1 MREARP
7 EQVYVWDAFVRVF
20 HWSLVA
26 AFAVAFLTED
36 ELLGPHVWAGYLVAA
51 LIVAR
56 VIWGFVGPRHARFA
70 DFICPPAAAAAYRR
84 DLVLMRAPRHLGHS
98 PAGGAMVLALL
109 VALALTVAS
118 GLVAYGAGEKAGP
131 LGFLFAQ
138 AAPAAPALVPAA
150 HADEREDRREKAKS
164 PLAEAAGEVHEF
176 FANLTLMLVVLHVLG
191 VLLAS
196 FVHGENLTRAMIT
209 GWKRR

>member
-7 EQVYVWDAFVRVF
+7 EQVHVWDAFVRAF

-36 ELLGPHVWAGYLVAA
+36 ELLGLHVWAGYLVAA

-70 DFICPPAAAAAYRR
+70 DFICPPAAAAAYLR
-84 DLVLMRAPRHLGHS
+84 DLLAMRAPRHLGHS
-98 PAGGAMVLALL
+98 PAGGALL

-118 GLVAYGAGEKAGP
+118 GLVAYGAGDKAGP
-131 LGFLFAQ
+131 LGFLFAE

-176 FANLTLMLVVLHVLG
+176 FANLTLTFVVLHVLG
-191 VLLAS
+191 VALAS